1 METRQE
7 RILKKLLEFYSC
19 DINIKQITDI
29 VVFKTKKI
37 PLRMFEWFVTNYS
50 KKFNIRYDIKRP
62 NGTIE
67 TFKVY
72 QEYISQVKSKK
83 KENFDPYCRGP
94 TIILQY
100 KSPHDEKIIS
110 FQTGIRQLN
119 FFKWAIEN
127 LIIDYIES
135 HYDEIYKDLTEN
147 VTSNKLTNL
156 SQMSSFYC
164 GGTSIINLKNM
175 ASHVL

>member
-1 METRQE
+1 
-7 RILKKLLEFYSC
+7 
-19 DINIKQITDI
+19 
-29 VVFKTKKI
+29 
-37 PLRMFEWFVTNYS
+37 MFEWFVTNYS
-50 KKFNIRYDIKRP
+50 KKYNIRYDINRP
-62 NGTIE
+62 DGTVQ

-72 QEYISQVKSKK
+72 QEYKSQVKSKK

-100 KSPHDEKIIS
+100 KSPHDGKILS

-135 HYDEIYKDLTEN
+135 NYDEIYKDLTEN
-147 VTSNKLTNL
+147 ITSNKLTNL
-156 SQMSSFYC
+156 SQMSSFY
-164 GGTSIINLKNM
+164 GNNNAININIKKLI
-175 ASHVL
+175 